1 MKQLGALEFLTIGLG
16 DDQAKQG
23 YFTAFDP
30 WFLALKTEVSK
41 VFYITFI
48 G

>member
-30 WFLALKTEVSK
+30 WFLALKAEISK
-41 VFYITFI
+41 VLLL
-48 G
+48 